1 MGVLYR
7 ITTSPEQ
14 NPMKHHVIRFFVI
27 VFVLNYSCKQKSIT
41 PDIRE
46 QILSSNKKNEELN
59 NKLDSIIRNY
69 VVPFQE
75 YEKVVMQEKD
85 TNPDS
90 LINMYLKI
98 INKYPNSFWK
108 HESERRIKNIKKRKS
123 YWTKDRGWQ
132 LDIPKKP
139 SEDESIISC
148 PGC

>member
-1 MGVLYR
+1 
-7 ITTSPEQ
+7 
-14 NPMKHHVIRFFVI
+14 MKHHVIRFFVI